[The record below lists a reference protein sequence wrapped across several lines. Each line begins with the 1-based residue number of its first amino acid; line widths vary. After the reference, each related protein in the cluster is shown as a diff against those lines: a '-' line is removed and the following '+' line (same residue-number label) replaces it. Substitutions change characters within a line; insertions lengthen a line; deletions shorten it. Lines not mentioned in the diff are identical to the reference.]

1 MAGAGARYAR
11 RGDQAQ
17 APDAPVVQEGHGDG
31 RQAGAAGG
39 HAEQHQRVQR
49 GQEAGGGRCAAGAA
63 AAGGGILS
71 GGNTAVAGYHR
82 PRAAE
87 RKLPEGDQCGSVR
100 TPLKKCSL
108 TADDGASSPMKWC
121 MVAAGVVHWATMRGN
136 YSGMPLRL
144 RMVFS
149 ENPL

>member
-1 MAGAGARYAR
+1 MDAKLEQMEATLNNINVFNAGKKR
-11 RGDQAQ
+11 D
-17 APDAPVVQEGHGDG
+17 E
-31 RQAGAAGG
+31 
-39 HAEQHQRVQR
+39 
-49 GQEAGGGRCAAGAA
+49 
-63 AAGGGILS
+63 
-71 GGNTAVAGYHR
+71 AVALLAQLL
-82 PRAAE
+82 PEVESFQAETRAAE

-108 TADDGASSPMKWC
+108 TADDGASPPMKWC